1 MVAKVI
7 IGGVDQQLDHVTY
20 NTLPDVP
27 WQLTGNHWL
36 AIPCIHPADGSVH
49 ALGVVHRGA
58 RAAVEF
64 AGGADFVNGRA
75 PALLKPIVEIDG
87 RVYDLSAGTMAW
99 ERALEWLPTFTC
111 TLGDVVVRGTVFA
124 CTYMPRAVASREPP
138 FSR

>member
-1 MVAKVI
+1 
-7 IGGVDQQLDHVTY
+7 VTH

-99 ERALEWLPTFTC
+99 ERAKESLKRQDSWEAPNVPQGACDRTC
-111 TLGDVVVRGTVFA
+111 PPS
-124 CTYMPRAVASREPP
+124 PRAKATSEPRTKHHP
-138 FSR
+138 

>member
-1 MVAKVI
+1 MT
-7 IGGVDQQLDHVTY
+7 H

-64 AGGADFVNGRA
+64 AGGSDFVNGRA

-87 RVYDLSAGTMAW
+87 RV
-99 ERALEWLPTFTC
+99 
-111 TLGDVVVRGTVFA
+111 
-124 CTYMPRAVASREPP
+124 
-138 FSR
+138 